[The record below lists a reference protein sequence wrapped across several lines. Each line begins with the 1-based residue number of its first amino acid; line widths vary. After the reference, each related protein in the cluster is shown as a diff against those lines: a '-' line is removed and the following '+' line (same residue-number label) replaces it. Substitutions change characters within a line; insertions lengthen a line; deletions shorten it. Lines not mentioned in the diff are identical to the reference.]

1 MSWFKKL
8 IATAAP
14 IVGGVF
20 GGPVGGMIGQ
30 AVGGLISNRDNQ
42 RQQAQITAN
51 NSQGNVQAAQQ
62 AADMARFRPV
72 NVSTG
77 LGSSSFT
84 QDAQGNIIGAQSNL
98 NPAMTGTMGGA
109 LGAAQNYF
117 TGLQA
122 GASPQDMQQ
131 QFFQNYQ
138 RGQQPGRMG
147 MFSALQDRLAGQGL
161 LGLNSNQASIGGGT
175 QGTNP
180 FYTAMS
186 EGWAR
191 ADNDAWNQSWTQAD
205 QLANNNQTRA
215 VNNLN
220 TALGIDKY
228 GQGLIGMGSDLG
240 QRGQGAA
247 QVGAGW
253 INNAMQGG
261 NNANANVA
269 TAGANQNNAFVQNAI
284 NGIGPSIT
292 NKIGGWLGGTRPSAV
307 QQSLAESYG
316 NIGW

>member
-20 GGPVGGMIGQ
+20 GGPVGGMIGS
-30 AVGGLISNRDNQ
+30 AVGGLLSNRGNQ
-42 RQQAQITAN
+42 QQQAQITAAN
-51 NSQGNVQAAQQ
+51 GQGNVQAAQQ

-77 LGSSSFT
+77 LGSTSF
-84 QDAQGNIIGAQSNL
+84 QRDAQGNVIGANSNL
-98 NPAMTGTMGGA
+98 NPQLTGTMQGA

-117 TGLQA
+117 NGPEA
-122 GASPQDMQQ
+122 GGNPQQMQQ
-131 QFFQNYQ
+131 QFFQNYLQ
-138 RGQQPGRMG
+138 GQQPGRMG
-147 MFSALQDRLAGQGL
+147 MFSSLQDRLQGQGL
-161 LGLNSNQASIGGGT
+161 LGLNSNQPSIGGGT

-191 ADNDAWNQSWTQAD
+191 ADNEAWNNSWNQAD
-205 QLANNNQTRA
+205 TLANNNQTRA
-215 VNNLN
+215 INNMN
-220 TALGIDKY
+220 TAMGIDKY
-228 GQGLIGMGSDLG
+228 GQGLIGLGSDLG
-240 QRGQGAA
+240 QRSQAAAA
-247 QVGAGW
+247 QGAGW
-253 INNAMQGG
+253 INSAAQGG

-269 TAGANQNNAFVQNAI
+269 AAGANQNNAFIQNAI
-284 NGIGPSIT
+284 NGVGPSIT
-292 NKIGGWLGGTRPSAV
+292 NKIGGWLRGSPTTA